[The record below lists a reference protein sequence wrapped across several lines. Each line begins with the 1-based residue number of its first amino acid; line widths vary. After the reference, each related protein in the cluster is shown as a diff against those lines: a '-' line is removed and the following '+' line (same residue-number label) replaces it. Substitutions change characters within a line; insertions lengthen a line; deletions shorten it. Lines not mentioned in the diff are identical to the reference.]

1 MRTLEDD
8 LKAYYR
14 SRRVSAD
21 LAVKAAVADG
31 VARECADI
39 RAERDVAFDGMPLS
53 AAEKI
58 RCGQVAD
65 YAAFVAGQAR
75 FMGVRSW
82 LLQAAVVALVV
93 FVSWADPSGTMGL
106 FACLAGAAIA
116 VCGLPDI
123 FASRM
128 CGLIELERSCKF
140 NARSVAVRAHDGAGM
155 CKRRGA
161 FRFVVPHRR
170 RRRGCFGRRAGLR
183 AVLSYGGRMPCG
195 GTSHGRIG
203 RVRCLGGLGFDR
215 GGGCLWFGN
224 QVLLGLRDGF
234 LVDMGDCR
242 CCCGG
247 MDAFRGAPLAFRH
260 AVLSQSSCFRFLVC
274 KSMSLAGLEKS

>member
-21 LAVKAAVADG
+21 PAVKAAVADG

-140 NARSVAVRAHDGAGM
+140 NARSVASARMTVLACAN
-155 CKRRGA
+155 A
-161 FRFVVPHRR
+161 VALFV
-170 RRRGCFGRRAGLR
+170 
-183 AVLSYGGRMPCG
+183 S
-195 GTSHGRIG
+195 S
-203 RVRCLGGLGFDR
+203 CLIAAEGEVALVVAQVFAPYFLTV
-215 GGGCLWFGN
+215 GGCLAVARRMGASGAFAASVAWGSIVVAVAY

>member
-21 LAVKAAVADG
+21 PAVKAAVADG

-140 NARSVAVRAHDGAGM
+140 NARFVASARMTVLACAN
-155 CKRRGA
+155 A
-161 FRFVVPHRR
+161 VALFV
-170 RRRGCFGRRAGLR
+170 
-183 AVLSYGGRMPCG
+183 S
-195 GTSHGRIG
+195 S
-203 RVRCLGGLGFDR
+203 CLIAAEGEVALVVAQVFAPYFLTV
-215 GGGCLWFGN
+215 GGCLAVARRMGASGAFAASVAWGSI
-224 QVLLGLRDGF
+224 VVAVAYGLAIKCSWVYEMASWWIWGTVVVAAAAWMLFEARRW
-234 LVDMGDCR
+234 LSDMR
-242 CCCGG
+242 
-247 MDAFRGAPLAFRH
+247 FSPRVLAFD
-260 AVLSQSSCFRFLVC
+260 SSYVNR
-274 KSMSLAGLEKS
+274 

>member
-21 LAVKAAVADG
+21 PAVKAAVADG

-75 FMGVRSW
+75 FMGVRLW

-140 NARSVAVRAHDGAGM
+140 NARSVASARMTVLACANAVALFVSSCLIAAEGEVALVVAQVFAPYFLRWADALRWHVAWAHRARSLPRWPGVRSWWRLPMVWQSSAPGSTRWLPGGYGGLSLLL
-155 CKRRGA
+155 RR
-161 FRFVVPHRR
+161 H
-170 RRRGCFGRRAGLR
+170 GCFSRRAVGFPTCGSLPEFL
-183 AVLSYGGRMPCG
+183 LSIPRM
-195 GTSHGRIG
+195 
-203 RVRCLGGLGFDR
+203 
-215 GGGCLWFGN
+215 
-224 QVLLGLRDGF
+224 
-234 LVDMGDCR
+234 
-242 CCCGG
+242 
-247 MDAFRGAPLAFRH
+247 
-260 AVLSQSSCFRFLVC
+260 
-274 KSMSLAGLEKS
+274 